1 MTVFSPVCPL
11 FTHHITT
18 TIYSTSAVDIR
29 AHPQPI
35 EIEFNKD
42 SSITNEI
49 ISFNAMVWKAKAD
62 AGTSLAAPITGITIP
77 ETISEFSQILT
88 SMHKIE

>member
-1 MTVFSPVCPL
+1 M
-11 FTHHITT
+11 
-18 TIYSTSAVDIR
+18 YNNSAVDVR
-29 AHPQPI
+29 EHPQPI
-35 EIEFNKD
+35 EMDFNFD
-42 SSITNEI
+42 SGITNEI

-77 ETISEFSQILT
+77 ETITEFTQILT